1 MTSAMFKAHMC
12 THFEHPCP
20 HCDYTS
26 RTEGRLK
33 KHIKDF
39 HSDDNDGHH
48 REPTRPKILRCR
60 QCDFSSADKVN
71 IYCENDSLR
80 WLISLKLA
88 RVGCIVNGLQKWSFS
103 VNHFK
108 IHYS

>member
-33 KHIKDF
+33 KHIRDF

-60 QCDFSSADKVN
+60 QCDFSSEDKVN
-71 IYCENDSLR
+71 IYCENLSFT
-80 WLISLKLA
+80 LA
-88 RVGCIVNGLQKWSFS
+88 HEWDVYCTRPSKV
-103 VNHFK
+103 
-108 IHYS
+108 